1 MVNAVPFL
9 GFGFLDNFF
18 MIIAGDY
25 IESSI
30 GAYMCLSTMAA
41 AALGNTISDVFGL
54 GLATYVERFCGF
66 MGLERPNNLTPTQES
81 MTVTVWTASTVSNKI
96 PNFRFLYKHKVSFYH
111 LIVLGPRRWYNSWM
125 YNRNVPITFKVKQLK
140 WFLEQI

>member
-54 GLATYVERFCGF
+54 GLATYVERFCAF
-66 MGLERPNNLTPTQES
+66 MGLERPSNLTPTQENMS
-81 MTVTVWTASTVSNKI
+81 VTIWTASTVSNKT
-96 PNFRFLYKHKVSFYH
+96 PNSK
-111 LIVLGPRRWYNSWM
+111 
-125 YNRNVPITFKVKQLK
+125 LK
-140 WFLEQI
+140 FINIKK